1 MATGIFDGHI
11 IEDRSVPLIKL
22 ESDVLTLADFNNIFT
37 QLTNRIDALEANFNA
52 RLLILEAVH
61 PSLTAHLSKPISTAH
76 SGQINVATQIADSSI
91 PTTKCA
97 FTVLTLGT
105 AHNQAAYGDHTH
117 SEFSNF
123 ATIKP
128 SGIIKLPGAGAGTAP
143 INIGQVIPDFKLAL
157 SVKRASG
164 SAEANV
170 GDVWYEAIDN
180 SNFRI
185 KNSGSNNTDFV
196 TWAVI

>member
-61 PSLTAHLSKPISTAH
+61 PSLTAHLLKPISTAH

-91 PTTKCA
+91 PTTKCN
-97 FTVLTLGT
+97 FIVLTLGT
-105 AHNQAAYGDHTH
+105 GHNQAAYGDHTH
-117 SEFSNF
+117 SEFGSF
-123 ATIKP
+123 ATAKP
-128 SGIIKLPGAGAGTAP
+128 SGSVKLPGAGNSVS

-157 SVKRASG
+157 SVKRAAG
-164 SAEANV
+164 STEANV
-170 GDVWYEAIDN
+170 GDVWYEIIDN

-185 KNSGSNNTDFV
+185 KNSGSNNTDYV
-196 TWAVI
+196 TWTVI

>member
-61 PSLTAHLSKPISTAH
+61 PDLTAHLTKTISTAH
-76 SGQINVATQIADSSI
+76 SGYINVATQIADSSI

-105 AHNQAAYGDHTH
+105 GHNQAAYGDHTH
-117 SEFSNF
+117 AEFSSF
-123 ATIKP
+123 ALAKP
-128 SGIIKLPGAGAGTAP
+128 SGTGTLAGAGSYRE
-143 INIGQVIPDFKLAL
+143 INIGSVIPGFNIQL
-157 SVKRASG
+157 SIKRAAG
-164 SAEANV
+164 SVDANI
-170 GDVWYEAIDN
+170 GDIWYTIVDN
-180 SNFRI
+180 SRFRVY
-185 KNSGSNNTDFV
+185 NTGSNNTDTFV
-196 TWAVI
+196 WSVI